1 MKTLFIVCLTAA
13 ILFSCKKDHS
23 LTPSQ
28 STTGTLRYSNPAV
41 DGPGLYFETDES
53 EPLLFKNEFSDLYT
67 QYQHY
72 KEWVDLH
79 SRLTFIDR
87 GENGCSQ
94 GMVPC
99 PQQHPIRLI
108 QVVKLEKE

>member
-1 MKTLFIVCLTAA
+1 MKILFIVCLTAA
-13 ILFSCKKDHS
+13 FLFSCKKDHAP
-23 LTPSQ
+23 TPSQ
-28 STTGTLRYSNPAV
+28 SATGTLRYSDPAV

-53 EPLLFKNEFSDLYT
+53 EPLLFKNEFSDFYT
-67 QYQHY
+67 QYQYY

-79 SRLTFIDR
+79 SHLTYIDK
-87 GENGCSQ
+87 GETGCSL

-99 PQQHPIRLI
+99 PQQHPMRLV